1 MYPFPLRISQ
11 HLRSSVC
18 YPRKERKP
26 RAKLHPSLQLAQ
38 QQMATGGELALGPWG
53 REAALKGKSDFQQT
67 TLQKALRPC
76 APCSTMPF
84 TVESNGWS
92 PEQRHKVG
100 EGGQDTRDS
109 HPGHGQPRVSQ
120 GTSLLRRRSNDNPQ
134 PSSICPRESTGG
146 GVLKHT
152 HLQTTK
158 CSLNIRHHHFTLK
171 SASSIV
177 SLSGLLAR
185 ILVIAC
191 LASLQALGAA
201 LRLWHN

>member
-1 MYPFPLRISQ
+1 MHSRERVIFSRQPCKRHYVPVPLAARC
-11 HLRSSVC
+11 HLQSS
-18 YPRKERKP
+18 P
-26 RAKLHPSLQLAQ
+26 RA
-38 QQMATGGELALGPWG
+38 G
-53 REAALKGKSDFQQT
+53 
-67 TLQKALRPC
+67 
-76 APCSTMPF
+76 
-84 TVESNGWS
+84 S